1 MTPILPRSLAAT
13 AAFAILVS
21 ALVVLPGPQ
30 GSAQPK
36 GAPDAEPAAGEMSAR
51 ILNCRRCHLNP
62 LPEDRANGTTDFIK
76 LTESQTWHDLDLHSL
91 AHAHIRPSETG
102 GPGGKPNLAWEMQQ
116 VLAPHRPEGYRVDRA
131 AECLTCHATDL
142 TAHRNP
148 HVPLAEKKFDDFD
161 WKSGVTC
168 EACHG
173 KADDWIGPHFSADWR
188 KVSPED
194 KAKRGLVDLRDPYT
208 RAATCAACHV
218 GSKAEGRFVTHE
230 MYAAGHPPLP
240 PFELVTYAADA
251 PRHYYTHR
259 ENKALAA
266 MDADTAWKNFHYRK
280 DECAEARSLAVGTV
294 AGFEATMQLLADD
307 AAATA
312 KTGEL
317 LDFAHFDCYA
327 CHHDLKV
334 PSWRQQRGYRGTP
347 GRPTMKP
354 WATETLQAVLQHAQ
368 GASGINTEKVTK
380 TAADVRAGL
389 VALNKAYDAKPF
401 GQTDEIAK
409 LAGGLVGPCRGLR
422 DELAPLVYDPAQTEA
437 LYRLLA
443 DRLRKAD
450 GKPGPDGLYLDHDT
464 AQQTVWGLRALR
476 EELVASKKQGF
487 AADPKAEAELD
498 KITALHVRGPKRE
511 PVAGERN
518 RDRMQRIGA
527 FDPGVFLPKAQE
539 WLK

>member
-1 MTPILPRSLAAT
+1 MTPLLTRSLAA
-13 AAFAILVS
+13 AAAVS
-21 ALVVLPGPQ
+21 TLLTALVGLPGSP
-30 GSAQPK
+30 GAAQEPK
-36 GAPDAEPAAGEMSAR
+36 AEPAAAEMSPR

-62 LPEDRANGTTDFIK
+62 LPEDRAAGVTDFVM
-76 LTESQTWHDLDLHSL
+76 LTESQAWHDLDLHAL
-91 AHAHIRPSETG
+91 AHANIRPSETG

-116 VLAPHRPEGYRVDRA
+116 VLTPHRPAGYRVDQA

-142 TAHRNP
+142 TIGRDPPVA
-148 HVPLAEKKFDDFD
+148 LAAKKVADFD

-168 EACHG
+168 EGCHG
-173 KADDWIGPHFSADWR
+173 RADEWIGPHFSSDWR

-194 KAKRGLVDLRDPYT
+194 KSKRGLVDLRDPYT
-208 RAATCAACHV
+208 RAMKCASCHV
-218 GSKAEGRFVTHE
+218 GNKAEGKFVTHE

-240 PFELVTYAADA
+240 PFEVATYAADA
-251 PRHYYTHR
+251 PRHYYPHR

-266 MDADTAWKNFHYRK
+266 MDPDTAWKHFHFRK
-280 DECAEARSLAVGTV
+280 DECAEARSMAVGTV
-294 AGFEATMQLLADD
+294 AAFEATMRLLADD

-327 CHHDLKV
+327 CHHDLKD
-334 PSWRQQRGYRGTP
+334 PSWRQKRGYRGTP
-347 GRPTMKP
+347 GRPTMRP

-368 GASGINTEKVTK
+368 GAGGVNTEKITR
-380 TAADVRAGL
+380 TATDLRAGL
-389 VALNKAYDAKPF
+389 VALNKAYDARPF
-401 GQTDEIAK
+401 GQPDKIAE
-409 LAGGLVGPCRGLR
+409 LAGGLVGPCRALK
-422 DELAPLVYDPAQTEA
+422 DELAPVVYDPAQTEA

-464 AQQTVWGLRALR
+464 AQQAVWSLRVLR
-476 EELVASKKQGF
+476 EELQASGKMGF
-487 AADPKAEAELD
+487 AADPKAVAELE
-498 KITALHVRGPKRE
+498 KVTPLHVRGPKRE

-518 RDRMQRIGA
+518 RARLERIGA
-527 FDPGVFLPKAQE
+527 FDPAVFVSRAQE